1 MNEIIRVSIEYSGVI
16 ELWDNLLAWLQA
28 KGFSLPW
35 FIIAQ
40 NAYNRHYSIRLSYS
54 GQRALERIIS
64 PPKPQVWKTIPV
76 WHTYF
81 ELSTGK
87 YISDSSE
94 LRKMEKKGYAF
105 CKPEEIDKA
114 AEKAVAEREA
124 KKRADF
130 KERMVKNVA
139 DIKKGRKFSLEHKKT
154 LEKLRSR

>member
-1 MNEIIRVSIEYSGVI
+1 
-16 ELWDNLLAWLQA
+16 
-28 KGFSLPW
+28 
-35 FIIAQ
+35 
-40 NAYNRHYSIRLSYS
+40 
-54 GQRALERIIS
+54 
-64 PPKPQVWKTIPV
+64 
-76 WHTYF
+76 
-81 ELSTGK
+81 
-87 YISDSSE
+87 
-94 LRKMEKKGYAF
+94 MEKKGYAF